1 MCLTRS
7 RQGEAQEDLRTRG
20 LAERNTTQGT
30 PHSRLHRHPLWAP
43 FCRRSRKVQAA
54 EPDKPSSAP
63 GAHMAEERV
72 NPTSCPLSCTRVSC
86 HTHEDIY
93 NEEMHAAEN
102 DRAVRTQVVAPELRG
117 TEHLFHLAP
126 TLRR

>member
-1 MCLTRS
+1 M
-7 RQGEAQEDLRTRG
+7 
-20 LAERNTTQGT
+20 
-30 PHSRLHRHPLWAP
+30 
-43 FCRRSRKVQAA
+43 QAA
-54 EPDKPSSAP
+54 RPDKPSSAP
-63 GAHMAEERV
+63 GVHMAEERV
-72 NPTSCPLSCTRVSC
+72 NPTSCPLSSTRVSC

-102 DRAVRTQVVAPELRG
+102 DSVVRTQVVAPELRG

>member
-1 MCLTRS
+1 
-7 RQGEAQEDLRTRG
+7 
-20 LAERNTTQGT
+20 
-30 PHSRLHRHPLWAP
+30 
-43 FCRRSRKVQAA
+43 
-54 EPDKPSSAP
+54 
-63 GAHMAEERV
+63 MAEERV
-72 NPTSCPLSCTRVSC
+72 NPTSCRLSSTRVSC

-102 DRAVRTQVVAPELRG
+102 GCAVRTQVVAPELRG